1 MTLLTFLLL
10 SSIATATATVT
21 ASTRHATLGR
31 RGLATYC
38 DPVFGTCTQY
48 QWPFSP
54 IISNHHYIPRSFI
67 RHQSPPLLAGSL
79 PPVVVPSPPPVFT
92 NPSFT
97 PSSGYGYTNPSF
109 TPSSGYANPTF
120 SPLVASPP
128 PPGNTIPSIFPEL
141 PPDGGYITYSPPVGA
156 NLPPITGKN
165 QPGVV
170 FMSPPQQRWSA
181 PAGADLP
188 PIVGEL
194 PQQRPE
200 DVVMPPHVGGNARMK
215 VKPQLPPVV
224 QSPPAA

>member
-1 MTLLTFLLL
+1 MVKLQTFMTLLTFLLL
-10 SSIATATATVT
+10 SSTATAT
-21 ASTRHATLGR
+21 TRHATLGR

-97 PSSGYGYTNPSF
+97 PSSGY
-109 TPSSGYANPTF
+109 ANPTF

-128 PPGNTIPSIFPEL
+128 PPGNTIPSVFPEL
-141 PPDGGYITYSPPVGA
+141 PPNGGYITYSPPVGG
-156 NLPPITGKN
+156 NLPPIMGKN

-200 DVVMPPHVGGNARMK
+200 DVVMPPPVGGNARMK